1 MNPSAISAAIL
12 HRVAQIDSRL
22 PVFNVRTLS
31 EQLDDS
37 LIAERLVASLSI
49 VFGVVALLLACVGLY
64 GLMTYAINRR
74 TAEIG
79 IRMALGATRAQIAG
93 MVLRETLQLVL
104 IGFGVG
110 SPAGIAAAQ
119 LVKSELYG
127 LKSDD
132 PITLLIVISIMAST
146 AVLAAY
152 LPARRASRVNPMVA
166 LRIE

>member
-1 MNPSAISAAIL
+1 
-12 HRVAQIDSRL
+12 
-22 PVFNVRTLS
+22 
-31 EQLDDS
+31 
-37 LIAERLVASLSI
+37 
-49 VFGVVALLLACVGLY
+49 
-64 GLMTYAINRR
+64 
-74 TAEIG
+74 
-79 IRMALGATRAQIAG
+79 